1 MTAGTKKRMIPSDVN
16 QARIEMNNATQ
27 RFFEYVDN
35 HEDPKLVELKAAM
48 DNAKS
53 NFSAELKLLQQIDK
67 VNWGS

>member
-27 RFFEYVDN
+27 RFFEYVDK
-35 HEDPKLVELKAAM
+35 HDDPKLVELKAAM

>member
-1 MTAGTKKRMIPSDVN
+1 MTVGTKKRMIPRDVN

-27 RFFEYVDN
+27 RFFEYVDQ
-35 HEDPKLVELKAAM
+35 HDDLKLVELKAAM

-53 NFSAELKLLQQIDK
+53 NFSAELNLLQQIDK

>member
-27 RFFEYVDN
+27 RFFEYVDQ
-35 HEDPKLVELKAAM
+35 HDDMKLVELKAAM

>member
-16 QARIEMNNATQ
+16 QARIEKNNATQ
-27 RFFEYVDN
+27 RFFEYVDQ
-35 HEDPKLVELKAAM
+35 HDDMKLVELKAAM